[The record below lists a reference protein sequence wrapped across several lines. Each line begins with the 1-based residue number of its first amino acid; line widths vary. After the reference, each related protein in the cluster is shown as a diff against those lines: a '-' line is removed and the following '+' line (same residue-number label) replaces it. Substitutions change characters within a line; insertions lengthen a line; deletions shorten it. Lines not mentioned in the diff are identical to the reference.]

1 MAPAGRIWAS
11 NNSADSLRES
21 ALLLFHRRAK
31 AEKKRT
37 ARRTVRRGERDQESA
52 WGVWAHRVPTAERS

>member
-1 MAPAGRIWAS
+1 MVPACIWAS
-11 NNSADSLRES
+11 DNSADSLRES
-21 ALLLFHRRAK
+21 ALLLFHRRAE

-37 ARRTVRRGERDQESA
+37 ARRTVRRGERDQESE